1 MANEDESRRKR
12 IKVSNNDAASEVL
25 TAPIPELVDATA
37 NSEPPAPDAQAVKEA
52 EVGITQFVSPGLPG
66 FSGVVKKRYTDFL
79 VNEILPSGEVLH
91 LKDTELSP
99 TLKNAIG
106 GAAASVESASATPQN
121 TTPAGDESNGG
132 KTCEAE
138 DDKAEKP
145 ATETA
150 DAALTELAPEDR
162 ELLDQSFGSE
172 ATPKLLNLYSRSVI
186 KASSR
191 PGELGKV
198 KSLVITDKDQRTSL
212 HQAIRRIFKSNLD
225 STTDNDGT
233 IVVSAASV
241 QQRGGKGKRKKQTGR
256 DRGQGSSQSL
266 RGKLGWSELGGDYLH
281 FTLYKE
287 NKDTMEVISYLSRQ
301 LKVAPKAFQFAGTKD
316 RRGATAQRVSVFRIY
331 PDRMPKLNA
340 SLRMAAIGD
349 YEYQKQGLE
358 LGELNGNEF
367 VITLRDCQFPEGVV
381 EGDNI
386 SNPETIAKVTELV
399 GKSLRDLRERG
410 YFNYYG
416 LQRFG
421 TFATRTDTTGLKM
434 LRGEFKE
441 ACESILHYS
450 SIALAAAQGV
460 SAEDRTQTPQIST
473 DDILR
478 AKAIH
483 IFQTTGNGRD
493 ALEILPRK
501 FTAESNIIRLLCQR
515 KNDYFGALQSIPR
528 NLRLMYVHAYQSL
541 VWNFAAGERW
551 RLYGDKVVEGDLVL
565 VNEFKDETKAAGQ
578 QAEVDADGEEIVLPD
593 ADDSAAVDDMFERA
607 RALTAEEAASGK
619 YSIFDIVL
627 PLPGFDILYPANKM
641 TDFYKE
647 FMGSEKGGKLDP
659 FDMRRS
665 WRDISL
671 SGSYRKVL
679 SRPGADYSFEVRSY
693 DAEDEQFVKTDLEK
707 LKENSPKAGDTGNNN
722 NNNENGD
729 NKEKSGA
736 PEKLAVILKFQLG
749 ASQYATMAL
758 RELMKTGGA
767 KEYKP
772 DFSR

>member
-1 MANEDESRRKR
+1 MADEDESRRKR
-12 IKVSNNDAASEVL
+12 IKVSNGDSGSESL
-25 TAPIPELVDATA
+25 TAPVQGLVGATA
-37 NSEPPAPDAQAVKEA
+37 DAGSPAPDAQAVKEA
-52 EVGITQFVSPGLPG
+52 EVGITQFVSPDLPG

-91 LKDTELSP
+91 LKDMELS
-99 TLKNAIG
+99 TALKTAI
-106 GAAASVESASATPQN
+106 AETATPVESASATPQD
-121 TTPAGDESNGG
+121 TPVIAEEIEG
-132 KTCEAE
+132 KTGEAE
-138 DDKAEKP
+138 DDKTEKP
-145 ATETA
+145 VAETA
-150 DAALTELAPEDR
+150 DFVLADLATEDR
-162 ELLDQSFGSE
+162 ELLDQLFGLE
-172 ATPKLLNLYSRSVI
+172 TTPKLLNLYSRSVT

-225 STTDNDGT
+225 STTDSDGT

-241 QQRGGKGKRKKQTGR
+241 QQRGGGKGKRKKQSGR
-256 DRGQGSSQSL
+256 DRGQGASQL
-266 RGKLGWSELGGDYLH
+266 PRGKLGWSELGGDYLH

-287 NKDTMEVISYLSRQ
+287 NKDTMEVISFLSRQ

-381 EGDNI
+381 ENGNI
-386 SNPETIAKVTELV
+386 SSPETIAKVTELV

-450 SIALAAAQGV
+450 PIALAAAQDV
-460 SAEDRTQTPQIST
+460 SSGDQEAQRPQIST

-493 ALEILPRK
+493 ALEVLPRK

-565 VNEFKDETKAAGQ
+565 VSEFKDETKATGQ

-607 RALTAEEAASGK
+607 RALTAEEAASGR

-671 SGSYRKVL
+671 SGSYRKML
-679 SRPGADYSFEVRSY
+679 SRPGADYSFEVKPYR
-693 DAEDEQFVKTDLEK
+693 AEDEQFVKTDLER
-707 LKENSPKAGDTGNNN
+707 LKENAS
-722 NNNENGD
+722 
-729 NKEKSGA
+729 KSGDGSNDNNQPSAA
-736 PEKLAVILKFQLG
+736 PEALEQPEKIAVILKFQLG

-772 DFSR
+772 DFAR

>member
-1 MANEDESRRKR
+1 MAGEDESRRKR
-12 IKVSNNDAASEVL
+12 VKVSNGQIASESL
-25 TAPIPELVDATA
+25 TAPSREHLVDAA
-37 NSEPPAPDAQAVKEA
+37 ADSEPPAPDAQAIKEA
-52 EVGITQFVSPGLPG
+52 EVGITHFVSPDVPG

-91 LKDTELSP
+91 LTDTGLP
-99 TLKNAIG
+99 AALQNAIR
-106 GAAASVESASATPQN
+106 AATTSVEPVPA
-121 TTPAGDESNGG
+121 TTPALNQTVENYKDESHGADDG
-132 KTCEAE
+132 KPGQTG
-138 DDKAEKP
+138 
-145 ATETA
+145 TA
-150 DAALTELAPEDR
+150 VVAELAPKDR
-162 ELLDQSFGSE
+162 ELLDEFFGPE
-172 ATPKLLNLYSRSVI
+172 TTPKLLNLYSRSLDKI
-186 KASSR
+186 SSR

-198 KSLVITDKDQRTSL
+198 KSGVITDKDQRTSL
-212 HQAIRRIFKSNLD
+212 HQAIRRIFNSTLD
-225 STTDNDGT
+225 SSTDNDGA

-241 QQRGGKGKRKKQTGR
+241 QQRGGKGKRNRQAGR
-256 DRGQGSSQSL
+256 DQGRVDAARL
-266 RGKLGWSELGGDYLH
+266 PRGKLGWSELGGDYLH

-287 NKDTMEVISYLSRQ
+287 NKDTMEVISFLSRQ

-331 PDRMPKLNA
+331 PDRMANLNG

-349 YEYQKQGLE
+349 YAYQKQGLE
-358 LGELNGNEF
+358 LGQLNGNEF
-367 VITLRDCQFPEGVV
+367 VVTLRDCQFAEGVV
-381 EGDNI
+381 GEGAP
-386 SNPETIAKVTELV
+386 SSPETLANVTELV
-399 GKSLRDLRERG
+399 RKSLRGLRERG

-421 TFATRTDTTGLKM
+421 TFATRTDTTGLRM
-434 LRGEFKE
+434 LRGQFKE

-450 SIALAAAQGV
+450 EAALAAAVQDV
-460 SAEDRTQTPQIST
+460 SSEERTQRPLIST

-493 ALEILPRK
+493 ALDILPRK

-565 VNEFKDETKAAGQ
+565 VNDFKDETKAAA
-578 QAEVDADGEEIVLPD
+578 QAEVDADGEEIVSPD

-607 RALTAEEAASGK
+607 RALSAEEAASGK

-627 PLPGFDILYPANKM
+627 PLPGFDILYPANEM
-641 TDFYKE
+641 TNFYKE
-647 FMGSEKGGKLDP
+647 FMGSDKGGNLDP

-671 SGSYRKVL
+671 SGSYRKIL
-679 SRPGADYSFEVRSY
+679 SRPGADYSFEVRPY
-693 DAEDEQFVKTDLEK
+693 RVEDEQFVKTDLER
-707 LKENSPKAGDTGNNN
+707 LKESKTGEHKDDNYAPTSEASQPLDSP
-722 NNNENGD
+722 ER
-729 NKEKSGA
+729 
-736 PEKLAVILKFQLG
+736 LAVILKFQLG

>member
-1 MANEDESRRKR
+1 MADEDESRRKR
-12 IKVSNNDAASEVL
+12 VKISNDDSASEPI
-25 TAPIPELVDATA
+25 TAPIREQFADAVTGT
-37 NSEPPAPDAQAVKEA
+37 EPPVSDAQAVKET
-52 EVGITQFVSPGLPG
+52 EVGITHFVSPDLPG
-66 FSGVVKKRYTDFL
+66 FAGVVKKRYTDFL

-91 LKDTELSP
+91 LKDTGLP
-99 TLKNAIG
+99 DAFKNAIG
-106 GAAASVESASATPQN
+106 ETAAAVEPTGRELQN
-121 TTPAGDESNGG
+121 TPTPKPAGEDSKKTDENAE
-132 KTCEAE
+132 TDNCESKAATAE
-138 DDKAEKP
+138 
-145 ATETA
+145 TN
-150 DAALTELAPEDR
+150 DAALTPEDR
-162 ELLDQSFGSE
+162 TLLNQFFGSE
-172 ATPKLLNLYSRSVI
+172 TTPKLLNLHARSLA
-186 KASSR
+186 KLSSR
-191 PGELGKV
+191 PCELGKV
-198 KSLVITDKDQRTSL
+198 KSVILTDKDQRTSL
-212 HQAIRRIFKSNLD
+212 HQAIRRIFNSSLE
-225 STTDNDGT
+225 SSTDNDGT

-241 QQRGGKGKRKKQTGR
+241 QQRGGKGKRTRQTAQ
-256 DRGQGSSQSL
+256 DRGSAARL
-266 RGKLGWSELGGDYLH
+266 PRGKLGWSELGGDYLH

-287 NKDTMEVISYLSRQ
+287 NKDTMEVISFLSRQ
-301 LKVAPKAFQFAGTKD
+301 LKVGPKVFQFAGTKD

-331 PDRMPKLNA
+331 PDRMTRLNG

-358 LGELNGNEF
+358 LGQLNGNEF
-367 VITLRDCQFPEGVV
+367 VVTLRDCQFPKGVV
-381 EGDNI
+381 GEGGPSEPD
-386 SNPETIAKVTELV
+386 TITKVRELV
-399 GKSLRDLRERG
+399 GKSLSDLHERG

-421 TFATRTDTTGLKM
+421 TFATRTDTTGVKM

-450 SIALAAAQGV
+450 PIALAAAQDGT
-460 SAEDRTQTPQIST
+460 SLERNQRPQIST

-493 ALEILPRK
+493 ALEVLPKK
-501 FTAESNIIRLLCQR
+501 FTAESNIIRLLSQR

-551 RLYGDKVVEGDLVL
+551 RLYGGKVVEGDLVL
-565 VNEFKDETKAAGQ
+565 VNDFKDEIKATAQ
-578 QAEVDADGEEIVLPD
+578 DEVDADGEEIVLPD

-607 RALTAEEAASGK
+607 RALSAEEAASGK
-619 YSIFDIVL
+619 YTIFDIVL
-627 PLPGFDILYPANKM
+627 PLPGFDILYPANEM
-641 TDFYKE
+641 TNFYKE
-647 FMGSEKGGKLDP
+647 FMGSDKGGNLDP

-671 SGSYRKVL
+671 SGSYRKLL
-679 SRPGADYSFEVRSY
+679 SRPSADYSFEVRTY
-693 DAEDEQFVKTDLEK
+693 RADDEQFVKTDLER
-707 LKENSPKAGDTGNNN
+707 LRES
-722 NNNENGD
+722 
-729 NKEKSGA
+729 KSKGSVDA
-736 PEKLAVILKFQLG
+736 SVEEQLNASEASESPEKLAVILKFQLG

>member
-1 MANEDESRRKR
+1 M
-12 IKVSNNDAASEVL
+12 
-25 TAPIPELVDATA
+25 
-37 NSEPPAPDAQAVKEA
+37 
-52 EVGITQFVSPGLPG
+52 
-66 FSGVVKKRYTDFL
+66 
-79 VNEILPSGEVLH
+79 
-91 LKDTELSP
+91 
-99 TLKNAIG
+99 
-106 GAAASVESASATPQN
+106 
-121 TTPAGDESNGG
+121 
-132 KTCEAE
+132 
-138 DDKAEKP
+138 
-145 ATETA
+145 
-150 DAALTELAPEDR
+150 
-162 ELLDQSFGSE
+162 
-172 ATPKLLNLYSRSVI
+172 
-186 KASSR
+186 
-191 PGELGKV
+191 
-198 KSLVITDKDQRTSL
+198 
-212 HQAIRRIFKSNLD
+212 
-225 STTDNDGT
+225 
-233 IVVSAASV
+233 VSAASV
-241 QQRGGKGKRKKQTGR
+241 QQRGGGKGKRKKQSGR
-256 DRGQGSSQSL
+256 DRGQGASHL
-266 RGKLGWSELGGDYLH
+266 PRGKLGWSELGGDYLH

-287 NKDTMEVISYLSRQ
+287 NKDTMEVISFLSRQ

-381 EGDNI
+381 DIGNV
-386 SNPETIAKVTELV
+386 SSPETIAKVTELV
-399 GKSLRDLRERG
+399 GKSLRNLRERG

-450 SIALAAAQGV
+450 PIALAAAQDL
-460 SAEDRTQTPQIST
+460 SSEDQGQKPQIST

-493 ALEILPRK
+493 ALEVLPRK

-565 VNEFKDETKAAGQ
+565 VSEFKDETKAAGQ

-647 FMGSEKGGKLDP
+647 FMGSEKGGNLDP

-671 SGSYRKVL
+671 SGSYRKML
-679 SRPGADYSFEVRSY
+679 SRPGADYSFEVKPYR
-693 DAEDEQFVKTDLEK
+693 AEDEQFVKTDLER
-707 LKENSPKAGDTGNNN
+707 LKENASKSGDGNNDN
-722 NNNENGD
+722 NQSSVTSETQ
-729 NKEKSGA
+729 EQ

-772 DFSR
+772 DFAR